1 MMAHTFERKLV
12 KPMNCVFCHDEV
24 GQQLCIECRD
34 PYCDVCFSLYH
45 KARDRAHHQS
55 RII

>member
-12 KPMNCVFCHDEV
+12 MPMNCVFCHEEV
-24 GQQLCIECRD
+24 GQQLCVECRD
-34 PYCDVCFSLYH
+34 PYCDRCFALYH

-55 RII
+55 RVI